1 MLKID
6 TDKIYKNHLF
16 IGKQMDS
23 RQFELDGT
31 KYNEKICALIQD
43 EECHLFI
50 DTNIIYEIYKI
61 DKNARNE
68 LIDWF
73 LQIQTRLKIPNWV
86 VHEYNRHTYD
96 HKVFDSKVQ
105 DPRAAIAE
113 SGLNNFGK
121 YIGQYVSS
129 AKIRGTAYTE
139 KADLVKDFEKHA
151 AVIKEILKN
160 FKILDQNEKSNT
172 NKVIYNLISKC
183 KMDSDLVGIM
193 LKAAQD
199 GPIRLDSDMPPGY
212 KDKGKEENK
221 YGDLVVWYEIL
232 DYCKTTDVKKA
243 IFITQENKNDLT
255 YSINGTKTKLV
266 KPSMLHEFFRATGDN
281 QFYII
286 NLLQLAQCL
295 YSHSNDA
302 FNHLSICTQ
311 YEKFLREEE
320 PASSTDRI
328 QTEETSSMEESPITE
343 EPASS
348 VDGTKIEETRP
359 MEGSSVVEESAP
371 AVDGVQTVEAV
382 EPIEEAPTAEQPA
395 TLDAELFT
403 LSESA
408 LADKDY
414 ATDNVEFT
422 VIINGLKSYNWPT
435 QTVAVNQIST
445 LTSTNKDF
453 LFVLGRNIYQ
463 AACGNSFTSQS
474 FIDHLIDETMDYNL
488 TIDARNILVGGIF
501 YEAFFDKNG
510 DYRTEFK
517 TRYMTEIYNFREMRQ
532 YSRAI
537 TFIKNQLEPHIFLI
551 NPMYYAMH
559 VIFDFTIV
567 PGDGLIQHTIN
578 SFTIHDNLDNVLSN
592 DQFMSRCSSSCQVAL
607 RLSTFYKIL
616 EKKFALLPEQI
627 IINQEDQLKGNSF
640 SFAPELS
647 ITTHAVV

>member
-1 MLKID
+1 MTCYLTMLKID
-6 TDKIYKNHLF
+6 TDKIYKNHVF

-86 VHEYNRHTYD
+86 VHEYNKHTYNHD
-96 HKVFDSKVQ
+96 LFDSKVQ
-105 DPRAAIAE
+105 DSRAKMAE
-113 SGLNNFGK
+113 DGLNNFSK

-139 KADLVKDFEKHA
+139 KADLIKDFEKHA
-151 AVIKEILKN
+151 AVIKKILKS
-160 FKILDQNEKSNT
+160 FKKLDQNEKSDT

-193 LKAAQD
+193 LKATQD

-311 YEKFLREEE
+311 YEEFLREEKPTPTADE
-320 PASSTDRI
+320 N
-328 QTEETSSMEESPITE
+328 QTEELAETIEESTMPE
-343 EPASS
+343 EPA
-348 VDGTKIEETRP
+348 
-359 MEGSSVVEESAP
+359 
-371 AVDGVQTVEAV
+371 
-382 EPIEEAPTAEQPA
+382 TAIDENQISELTA
-395 TLDAELFT
+395 TLEEPLLEEEPAILDEELFT
-403 LSESA
+403 LSASA
-408 LADKDY
+408 LADRDY
-414 ATDNVEFT
+414 ATDNDEFT
-422 VIINGLKSYNWPT
+422 AIIDGLKSYNWPT
-435 QTVAVNQIST
+435 QTLAVNKIST

-463 AACGNSFTSQS
+463 AACGNSFTSQY
-474 FIDHLIDETMDYNL
+474 FIDHLLDETMDYNL
-488 TIDARNILVGGIF
+488 TIDDRNILVGGIF
-501 YEAFFDKNG
+501 YEAFFDKNS

-517 TRYMTEIYNFREMRQ
+517 TRYMTEIYNFREMSQ

-537 TFIKNQLEPHIFLI
+537 TFIKEELEPHISLI
-551 NPMYYAMH
+551 NPMHYALH

-567 PGDGLIQHTIN
+567 PGDGLVQYIID
-578 SFTIHDNLDNVLSN
+578 SFTIHDNSDNVLSN
-592 DQFMSRCSSSCQVAL
+592 DQFMSRCSYSCHVIFQ
-607 RLSTFYKIL
+607 LSTFYKTL
-616 EKKFALLPEQI
+616 EKKFGLLPEQI
-627 IINQEDQLKGNSF
+627 IITQEEHLNGNSF
-640 SFAPELS
+640 TFAPELS
-647 ITTHAVV
+647 TITHPEI